1 MRQFAVV
8 FILLLAM
15 FAMQT
20 LAIDAQDGFSPFLLA
35 SIGFVILA
43 SFSAGD
49 LVNRL
54 RIPRVTGYVVAGL
67 LLGPQIFNI
76 LSEQV
81 VDGITMFNTLAL
93 GLIALGAGLE
103 LEIESIKSVSKTLL
117 GTILT
122 KMFFLFPLIAGS
134 VVLIDMQFGLTGA
147 TSLGIQI
154 TVGLVMA
161 TLALG
166 TSPAIALAVIEETG
180 KHGRVSKLV
189 LGSAVVKDIIMV
201 LALAVTIAAGTVL
214 ASPEA
219 TFSYGVVFDLLGEI
233 SLSALV
239 GGLIGGLLIL
249 YMRYVKQDML
259 VVVALVI
266 IATAE
271 LSSAL
276 HLELLLVFICA
287 GFIVTN
293 FSEFGHELMKPIR
306 TVSLPIF
313 VIFFTSAGAK
323 VDLPKVQELLPFA
336 LSVFGI
342 RLLGLLVSHKVG
354 AYFGKEEPEVKRWG
368 WLGYIPQAGV
378 TLGLMEIAS
387 QRLPEVAPYFISLA
401 LGMVV
406 ANLLIGPLTL
416 RLALTKGE
424 ASNGEK
430 LFTSEKPK
438 EINGESS
445 PYDIIRTTE
454 LRDAVSDISK
464 RFEESLKSDG
474 SQKQLVGQEA
484 FLEFIDSLPN
494 QDITPNL
501 SQRPPLEKISDFLKV
516 ESEDFITTL
525 VRLNPLMDTCRQ
537 IVQVEFEPEDFRFKS
552 TDSVGIS
559 IRKFNLRALAFV
571 KRNSLKREVPLQT
584 VTKIHF
590 NIFAARHGRYML
602 GLWYNSGLKCFDQI
616 RLLLDG
622 RQSKEETAEAVRE
635 IWGRFHSS
643 FESEVKASFGQLALR
658 VSEDINRAGTAY
670 ADADSYRFSEY
681 EPKIKKY
688 LNETSEKREQW
699 DKKQSAIID
708 SVLVYS
714 ILDHLRTL
722 ISRTLEERCII
733 PLETLKV
740 ELHEEGQNLVSHL
753 SGNTKSKKFNEK
765 EILESCETLNS
776 KMRDQYLVLSSMR
789 MLNREISGNLNRMFD
804 AERKYEVLSL
814 ETLGQQTED
823 PTTLRFVRIQFAANL
838 NRTIFSILFPPV
850 EKLID
855 RVSEILDTFQ
865 DELDDVKKTLNY
877 AIEGQ
882 AKGQSGALVLSSG
895 EVKNL
900 FSNVTYKIEENLE
913 TVEQALGQVREKMA
927 SDVSEAFKEAQ
938 EILQS
943 QNVIRT
949 ATSSWLDFITQA
961 ETWFED
967 KFSVVIDDV
976 KRFGKRIQ
984 IFAKSFE
991 DTPAAEELSRRL
1003 KSGDLDAIVIKEYI
1017 SDRVSAPLKLERL
1030 PQIYR
1035 RLFSLDPLRDSRLF
1049 SANRKVLDSLPLGDD
1064 PDQAHRVLIVGKSG
1078 MGKSSLL
1085 NVAEMMAVD
1094 TRVVRLDRNYG
1105 TTHLSLISLLARQIG
1120 SSHGIRDILI
1130 NISKEPTTVI
1140 IDNMDHWWSPGSH
1153 DDVAR
1158 LMEIIAKSGPA
1169 VNWIASVDSFNYK
1182 LFTQAFSIRSLF
1194 HRVEMLQPLN
1204 HKQLEDVILHR
1215 NELSGLEVEYSR
1227 GFGIKAFDKI
1237 WHSGPQEIYFELL
1250 KGASGGNIRSA
1261 VQHWVQSIDWIDNRE
1276 VRVHIPRIAA
1286 PNLGFLESFNYESLL
1301 ILKELYRFGPRSVRQ
1316 LIQETHIRD
1325 SVLAREVESLRQ
1337 SGLVVNKSRDGH
1349 IVQVDPMI
1357 KYYLGEQLAG
1367 QQVI

>member
-1 MRQFAVV
+1 MRQLAVV
-8 FILLLAM
+8 LILLLAM
-15 FAMQT
+15 FTMKT
-20 LAIDAQDGFSPFLLA
+20 LAIESQEGFNPLLLA
-35 SIGFVILA
+35 AIGFVILA

-54 RIPRVTGYVVAGL
+54 RIPRVTGYVLAGL

-147 TSLGIQI
+147 TDLGIQI

-214 ASPEA
+214 ATPDAS
-219 TFSYGVVFDLLGEI
+219 FSYGVVFDLLGEI

-249 YMRYVKQDML
+249 YMRYIKQDML

-276 HLELLLVFICA
+276 HLELLLVFIVA

-306 TVSLPIF
+306 TVSLPVF

-336 LSVFGI
+336 LSVFAI
-342 RLLGLLVSHKVG
+342 RLLGLVVSHKVG
-354 AYFGKEEPEVKRWG
+354 AHFGKEEPEVKRWG

-387 QRLPEVAPYFISLA
+387 QRLPEVAPYFVSLA

-416 RLALTKGE
+416 RLALMKSETTD
-424 ASNGEK
+424 GEK
-430 LFTSEKPK
+430 IFNEEEPK
-438 EINGESS
+438 EMASGSN
-445 PYDIIRTTE
+445 PYDVIRVPE
-454 LRDAVSDISK
+454 LREAVADISK
-464 RFEESLKSDG
+464 RFEDSIQNDG
-474 SQKQLVGQEA
+474 SQKQLLGQEA
-484 FLEFIDSLPN
+484 FIEFIETLPEM
-494 QDITPNL
+494 DITPSL
-501 SQRPPLEKISDFLKV
+501 TQRPSLEKISDFLKV
-516 ESEDFITTL
+516 ESEDFIATQT
-525 VRLNPLMDTCRQ
+525 RLAPLMDSCRQ
-537 IVQVEFEPEDFRFKS
+537 IVQVGFDKEDFRFKS
-552 TDSVGIS
+552 NDSFGIAF
-559 IRKFNLRALAFV
+559 RKINLRVLAFV
-571 KRNSLKREVPLQT
+571 KGDRFMREVPLQT
-584 VTKIHF
+584 VAKIHF
-590 NIFAARHGRYML
+590 NVFAARHGRYML
-602 GLWYNSGLKCFDQI
+602 GLWYNSGLKSFDQI
-616 RLLLDG
+616 RVLLDG
-622 RQSKEETAEAVRE
+622 GQTKAEAIEVIRE
-635 IWGRFHSS
+635 IWSRFHAS
-643 FESEVKASFGQLALR
+643 FEAELKASFGQLAVR
-658 VSEDINRAGTAY
+658 VSDEVNRAGTAY

-688 LNETSEKREQW
+688 LNETSERRETW
-699 DKKQSAIID
+699 NKKQTAVID
-708 SVLVYS
+708 SVMVYS

-733 PLETLKV
+733 PLETLKL
-740 ELHEEGQNLVSHL
+740 ELHEEGQVLVQHL
-753 SGNTKSKKFNEK
+753 SGNTKSKKVNEK
-765 EILESCETLNS
+765 EILDSCETLNA

-789 MLNREISGNLNRMFD
+789 MLSREISGNLNRLFD
-804 AERKYEVLSL
+804 AEKRYEVLSL
-814 ETLGQQTED
+814 ETLGQEVED
-823 PTTLRFVRIQFAANL
+823 PASLRFVRVQFAANL

-850 EKLID
+850 ERLID

-877 AIEGQ
+877 AIESQ
-882 AKGQSGALVLSSG
+882 DVQSGALVLSSG
-895 EVKNL
+895 EVQNL

-913 TVEQALGQVREKMA
+913 TVEQALGQVREKVDA
-927 SDVSEAFKEAQ
+927 DVAEAFKEAQ

-949 ATSSWLDFITQA
+949 ARSSWLDFLSQA
-961 ETWFED
+961 QDWFED
-967 KFSVVIDDV
+967 KFSVVIDDA
-976 KRFGKRIQ
+976 KKLGKRIQ

-991 DTPAAEELSRRL
+991 DTPAAEEMSRRL
-1003 KSGDLDAIVIKEYI
+1003 KSGDLDAIVIKDYI

-1035 RLFSLDPLRDSRLF
+1035 RLFTLDPLRDSRLF

-1120 SSHGIRDILI
+1120 SSNSTRDILI
-1130 NISKEPTTVI
+1130 NIAKKPTTVI
-1140 IDNMDHWWSPGSH
+1140 MDNMDHWWSPGSH
-1153 DDVAR
+1153 DDVSR
-1158 LMEIIAKSGPA
+1158 LMEIIARSGPA

-1204 HKQLEDVILHR
+1204 HKQMEEVILHR
-1215 NELSGLEVEYSR
+1215 NELSGLDVEYTR
-1227 GFGIKAFDKI
+1227 GFGVKLFDRV
-1237 WHSGPQEIYFELL
+1237 WHSGPQEIYFEIL
-1250 KGASGGNIRSA
+1250 KSASGGNIRSA

-1325 SVLAREVESLRQ
+1325 NVLAREVESLRQ

-1357 KYYLGEQLAG
+1357 KYYLGEQLAS